1 VNENRFAERG
11 FTLVEMVITVA
22 IVGIL
27 ASAAMPLASLVSQ
40 RNKEQELRQ
49 SLMQIREAIDFHR
62 RMFDSGKIA
71 KSITDSGY
79 PKSLKDLTEGV
90 ADQTS
95 TGLDKKRIIFLRR
108 IPRDPFHTDPSV
120 KPEDTWGLRSYDSPP
135 EDPSPGKDVFDVY
148 SRNRGVGL
156 NGIPY
161 SKW

>member
-1 VNENRFAERG
+1 MNEKPRAERG
-11 FTLVEMVITVA
+11 FTLVEMVMTVA

-49 SLMQIREAIDFHR
+49 SLMVIREAIDAHR
-62 RMFDSGKIA
+62 KAFDSGKIP
-71 KSITDSGY
+71 KSIGDSGY
-79 PKSLKDLTEGV
+79 PKSLTDLTEGV
-90 ADQTS
+90 IDQT
-95 TGLDKKRIIFLRR
+95 TADKKRILFLRR
-108 IPRDPFHTDPSV
+108 IPRDPLHNDSSM

-148 SRNRGVGL
+148 SLDKGVGL

-161 SKW
+161 TKW

>member
-1 VNENRFAERG
+1 MSERKHSERG

-22 IVGIL
+22 IVGVL

-49 SLMQIREAIDFHR
+49 SLQQIREAIDR
-62 RMFDSGKIA
+62 YRKEFDSGKIP
-71 KSITDSGY
+71 KGISDSGF

-90 ADQTS
+90 VDQTS
-95 TGLDKKRIIFLRR
+95 ADKKRILFLRR
-108 IPRDPFHTDPSV
+108 LPRDPLNADPSV
-120 KPEDTWGLRSYDSPP
+120 PPEETWGLRSYESPP
-135 EDPSPGKDVFDVY
+135 DDPRPGNDVFDVY
-148 SRNRGVGL
+148 SLDKGVGL